1 MSASERMNDCLFKLI
16 KKAKK
21 EKMNFTEFEKE
32 FDKEKKKKQ
41 ERIDE
46 DD

>member
-1 MSASERMNDCLFKLI
+1 MSAPERMNDCLFKII

-32 FDKEKKKKQ
+32 FEKEKKKNA
-41 ERIDE
+41 DE

>member
-1 MSASERMNDCLFKLI
+1 MSAPERMNDCLFKVL

-32 FDKEKKKKQ
+32 YNKEKKKVQ
-41 ERIDE
+41 DN

>member
-1 MSASERMNDCLFKLI
+1 MSAPERMNDCLFKVI

-21 EKMNFTEFEKE
+21 EKMNFSEFEKE
-32 FDKEKKKKQ
+32 FEREKKKQ

>member
-1 MSASERMNDCLFKLI
+1 MSAPERMNNCLFKLI

-21 EKMNFTEFEKE
+21 EKMNFSEFEKE
-32 FDKEKKKKQ
+32 FEKEKEKQ

>member
-1 MSASERMNDCLFKLI
+1 MSAPERMNDCLFKLI

-21 EKMNFTEFEKE
+21 EKMNFSEFEKE
-32 FDKEKKKKQ
+32 FEKEKQ

>member
-1 MSASERMNDCLFKLI
+1 MSAPERMNDCLFKLI

-32 FDKEKKKKQ
+32 FNKEKKKQ

>member
-1 MSASERMNDCLFKLI
+1 MSAPERMNDCLFKLI

-21 EKMNFTEFEKE
+21 KKMNFTEFEKE
-32 FDKEKKKKQ
+32 FKKEKEKQ
-41 ERIDE
+41 ERFDE

>member
-1 MSASERMNDCLFKLI
+1 MSY
-16 KKAKK
+16 
-21 EKMNFTEFEKE
+21 TEFEKE

>member
-1 MSASERMNDCLFKLI
+1 MSAPERMNDCLFKII

-32 FDKEKKKKQ
+32 FEKEKKK
-41 ERIDE
+41 IADE